1 MTAVGMAVR
10 WFHLAASLLLIGI
23 FSASLLAGRS
33 DRATALRWEA
43 QLLWWMRRLVL
54 LVLLGGLASLAY
66 QSADVT
72 GRAGAA
78 LEPAVWLRLLL
89 QTQFGTVWLVRHS
102 LLLVLT
108 ALVLLRER
116 ERSTADWAAFRL
128 EGWLLGV
135 AAAGT
140 AAWAGHAAAVQSTA
154 PLPALIDALHLL
166 TAGVWL
172 GALIPLAA
180 LLRSASI
187 EAGADAR
194 PYAVLAIRRFSSIA
208 LVAMLLIVASG
219 LGNAWFEIGT
229 VPGLL
234 GTRYGWLLLVKVT
247 LLVPALA
254 LARVNRRR
262 LLPALSGEAATVGR
276 PAMAQLG
283 RFLGWEAGLALL
295 ILAVTSALSLTPP
308 GLHESPW
315 WPFSFRFSYA
325 DAAVTPAVKA
335 RLVIG
340 SQLALLG
347 LLAAIV
353 GLLLRRRRGLV
364 AGAGAAT
371 LAIGLWIALPPLVVD
386 AYPTTYRRPAVPY
399 QVASVDEGATLFRA
413 NCARCHGAR
422 GRGDGPEGAGL
433 PKPPADLTS
442 AHVLHH
448 TAGDLFWWLSNG
460 IAGSGMPH
468 FGGTLSETQRWDLIN
483 FLRALSA
490 GERARAFGPLVE
502 PDRPWLTAPDFSIIV
517 GPAPARP
524 LKELRDRWM
533 VLLVFFSL
541 PESRARLA
549 QLAQSYETLQFS
561 GTEVVAVPMDG
572 GAHIL
577 KRLGARP
584 PTFFP
589 VLTDGA
595 SEVAQTYALFSRGA
609 DTAPGGR
616 PAPAPTHAEFLIDRQ
631 GYIRARWIPRR
642 GEAGWGEIKTL
653 LDEIQILD
661 KEAPSAPPD
670 EHVH

>member
-1 MTAVGMAVR
+1 MTAVGMVVR
-10 WFHLAASLLLIGI
+10 WLQLAAGLLLIGV
-23 FSASLLAGRS
+23 FTASLLAGRS

-43 QLLWWMRRLVL
+43 ALLPWMRRLVV
-54 LVLLGGLASLAY
+54 LVLLTGLAALAY

-72 GRAGAA
+72 GRARAA
-78 LEPAVWLRLLL
+78 LEPAVWLRLLF
-89 QTQFGTVWLVRHS
+89 QTQFGTVWLIRHA
-102 LLLVLT
+102 LLLLL
-108 ALVLLRER
+108 AAFVLLRER

-128 EGWLLGV
+128 EAWLLG
-135 AAAGT
+135 AAAAAA
-140 AAWAGHAAAVQSTA
+140 AAWAGHAAAVQSSA
-154 PLPALIDALHLL
+154 PLPALVDALHLL

-172 GALIPLAA
+172 GPLIPLAA
-180 LLRSASI
+180 LLRSASV

-219 LGNAWFEIGT
+219 LGNVWFEIGT

-234 GTRYGWLLLVKVT
+234 GTRYGWLLLTKLA
-247 LLVPALA
+247 LLVPALC
-254 LARVNRRR
+254 LARVNRQT
-262 LLPALSGEAATVGR
+262 LLPALPGDAATVGR
-276 PAMAQLG
+276 PAMARLG
-283 RFLGWEAGLALL
+283 RFLGWEAAIALL
-295 ILAVTSALSLTPP
+295 ILAVTSVLSLTPP

-315 WPFSFRFSYA
+315 WPFGFRFSYA
-325 DAAVTPAVKA
+325 DAAVTPGVKA
-335 RLVIG
+335 RLLIG

-353 GLLLRRRRGLV
+353 GLLLRQRRGLL

-371 LAIGLWIALPPLVVD
+371 LAVGLWVALPPLVVD

-399 QVASVDEGATLFRA
+399 QVAAVDEGATLFRA
-413 NCARCHGAR
+413 NCARCHGAG
-422 GRGDGPEGAGL
+422 GRGDGPDGAGL
-433 PKPPADLTS
+433 PKAPADLTS

-460 IAGSGMPH
+460 IPGSGMPG
-468 FGGTLSETQRWDLIN
+468 FGGVLSETQRWDLIN

-490 GERARAFGPLVE
+490 GERARALGPLVE
-502 PDRPWLTAPDFSIIV
+502 PNQPWLTAPDFSIIV

-533 VLLVFFSL
+533 VLLVLFSL

-549 QLAQSYETLQFS
+549 QLAQSYEDLQFS
-561 GTEVVAVPMDG
+561 GTEVVAVPMNG

-577 KRLGARP
+577 NRLGDKP
-584 PTFFP
+584 PIFFP

-595 SEVAQTYALFSRGA
+595 DEVAQSYALFGRSAETG
-609 DTAPGGR
+609 PGGR
-616 PAPAPTHAEFLIDRQ
+616 PAPVPKHVEFLIDRQ
-631 GYIRARWIPRR
+631 GYIRARWIPRQ
-642 GEAGWGEIKTL
+642 GEAGWGNLKTL
-653 LDEIQILD
+653 FDEIQILD

>member
-1 MTAVGMAVR
+1 MTAVGMAIR
-10 WFHLAASLLLIGI
+10 WFHLATSLLLIGI
-23 FSASLLAGRS
+23 FTASLLAGRS
-33 DRATALRWEA
+33 DRATAMRWEA
-43 QLLWWMRRLVL
+43 RLLWWMRRLVL
-54 LVLLGGLASLAY
+54 LVLLAGLTSLAY
-66 QSADVT
+66 QSADAT
-72 GRAGAA
+72 GRTGAA
-78 LEPAVWLRLLL
+78 VAPAVWLRLLL
-89 QTQFGTVWLVRHS
+89 QTQFGTVWLVRHA
-102 LLLVLT
+102 LLLLLA

-116 ERSTADWAAFRL
+116 ERSTADWAAFRV
-128 EGWLLGV
+128 EGWLLGAV
-135 AAAGT
+135 AAAA

-154 PLPALIDALHLL
+154 PLPALVDALHLL

-180 LLRSASI
+180 LLRSASV

-194 PYAVLAIRRFSSIA
+194 PYAVLAIRRFSSVA
-208 LVAMLLIVASG
+208 LVAMLLVVATG

-234 GTRYGWLLLVKVT
+234 GTRYGWLLLAKVA
-247 LLVPALA
+247 LLVPVLG
-254 LARVNRRR
+254 LARVNRQM

-276 PAMAQLG
+276 PAMARLG

-325 DAAVTPAVKA
+325 DAAATPGMKA
-335 RLVIG
+335 RLLIG

-347 LLAAIV
+347 LLAAVV
-353 GLLLRRRRGLV
+353 GLLLRQRRGLLT
-364 AGAGAAT
+364 GAGAAS
-371 LAIGLWIALPPLVVD
+371 LAVGLWVALPPLVVD

-399 QVASVDEGATLFRA
+399 QVASVDEGAALFRA
-413 NCARCHGAR
+413 NCARCHGAG

-460 IAGSGMPH
+460 IPGSGMPG
-468 FGGTLSETQRWDLIN
+468 FGGALTETQRWDLIN

-490 GERARAFGPLVE
+490 GERARALGPLVG
-502 PDRPWLTAPDFSIIV
+502 PNRPWLTAPDFSIIV

-549 QLAQSYETLQFS
+549 QLARSYESLQFS
-561 GTEVVAVPMDG
+561 GTEVVAVPMGG

-577 KRLGARP
+577 KRLGGKP
-584 PTFFP
+584 PIFFP

-595 SEVAQTYALFSRGA
+595 EEITHTYALFSRTA
-609 DTAPGGR
+609 ETAPGGR
-616 PAPAPTHAEFLIDRQ
+616 PAPAAKHVEFLIDRQ
-631 GYIRARWIPRR
+631 GYIRARWIPRQ
-642 GEAGWGEIKTL
+642 GEAGWGELKRL
-653 LDEIQILD
+653 LDEIRILD

>member
-33 DRATALRWEA
+33 DRATARRWEA
-43 QLLWWMRRLVL
+43 RLLRWMRRLVL
-54 LVLLGGLASLAY
+54 LALLGGLASLAY

-72 GRAGAA
+72 GRVGAA
-78 LEPAVWLRLLL
+78 LEPAIWLRLLL
-89 QTQFGTVWLVRHS
+89 ETQFGTVWLVRHA
-102 LLLVLT
+102 LLLLLA
-108 ALVLLRER
+108 ALALLRER

-128 EGWLLGV
+128 EGWLLGA

-140 AAWAGHAAAVQSTA
+140 AAWAGHAAAVQSSA
-154 PLPALIDALHLL
+154 PLPALVDALHLL

-180 LLRSASI
+180 LLRSASL

-234 GTRYGWLLLVKVT
+234 GTRYGWLLLAKIA

-254 LARVNRRR
+254 LARVNRHV

-276 PAMAQLG
+276 PAMARLG

-295 ILAVTSALSLTPP
+295 ILAITSALSLTPP

-335 RLVIG
+335 RLLIG

-353 GLLLRRRRGLV
+353 GLLLRRRRGLI
-364 AGAGAAT
+364 AGGAAT
-371 LAIGLWIALPPLVVD
+371 LAVGLWIALPPLVVD

-399 QVASVDEGATLFRA
+399 HVASVDEGAALFHA
-413 NCARCHGAR
+413 NCARCHGAG
-422 GRGDGPEGAGL
+422 GRGDGPEGARL
-433 PKPPADLTS
+433 PKPPADLTG

-448 TAGDLFWWLSNG
+448 TAGDLFWWISSG
-460 IAGSGMPH
+460 IAGSGMPA
-468 FGGTLSETQRWDLIN
+468 FGGALGETQRWDLIN

-490 GERARAFGPLVE
+490 GERARALGPLVE
-502 PDRPWLTAPDFSIIV
+502 PNRPWLTAPDFSIIV

-533 VLLVFFSL
+533 VLLVLFSL
-541 PESRARLA
+541 PESRPRLV
-549 QLAQSYETLQFS
+549 QLAQSYESLQFS

-572 GAHIL
+572 GARIL
-577 KRLGARP
+577 KRLGGKP
-584 PTFFP
+584 PIFFP

-595 SEVAQTYALFSRGA
+595 SEVARTYGLFSRSA
-609 DTAPGGR
+609 ETAPGGR
-616 PAPAPTHAEFLIDRQ
+616 PERGPAHVEFLIDRQ
-631 GYIRARWIPRR
+631 GYIRARWIPRH
-642 GEAGWGEIKTL
+642 GEAGWGDLKTL
-653 LDEIQILD
+653 LEEIQILD